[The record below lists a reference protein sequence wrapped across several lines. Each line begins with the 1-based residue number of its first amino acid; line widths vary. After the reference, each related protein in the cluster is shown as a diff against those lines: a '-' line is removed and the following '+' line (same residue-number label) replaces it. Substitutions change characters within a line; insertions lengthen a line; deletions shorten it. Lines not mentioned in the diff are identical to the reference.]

1 MGQFGSLLLATSR
14 SSQRKM
20 LAIITITLLL
30 STLGNAYPQ
39 PQGIWQS
46 YDPDAYS
53 AYYTGASPAD
63 LAKQKERVAII
74 MNDIEEFI
82 ASIGDTDTSANFKAA
97 LPGIKSNIERTIS
110 NAASIPGSSM
120 FQWLSDEEFEAFRE
134 KQQKIFKS
142 STDLSSLLGGLNF
155 FSL

>member
-1 MGQFGSLLLATSR
+1 MD
-14 SSQRKM
+14 
-20 LAIITITLLL
+20 LL
-30 STLGNAYPQ
+30 SISTYMFQFQQ
-39 PQGIWQS
+39 PQFNWQS
-46 YDPDAYS
+46 YDPNAYS
-53 AYYTGASPAD
+53 AYYTGASPAE
-63 LAKQKERVAII
+63 LSKQKERVAII

-82 ASIGDTDTSANFKAA
+82 ESIGDTDTSANFKAA

-134 KQQKIFKS
+134 RQKKIFAS

>member
-1 MGQFGSLLLATSR
+1 MGAVWFSTSCNK
-14 SSQRKM
+14 QIIIITM
-20 LAIITITLLL
+20 LAIVTITLIFA
-30 STLGNAYPQ
+30 TLGSAYPQ
-39 PQGIWQS
+39 PQFNWQS
-46 YDPDAYS
+46 YDPNAYS
-53 AYYTGASPAD
+53 AYCTGASPAESS
-63 LAKQKERVAII
+63 KQKERVAII

-82 ASIGDTDTSANFKAA
+82 ESIGDSGTSANFKSA

-134 KQQKIFKS
+134 RQKKIFAS